1 MTIMFVKPF
10 KKVCSLRTPDFGK
23 ICFTFLLV
31 LFSLQPLEINIITSN
46 YILQV
51 AKLSAFCSFPKPCH
65 EKLTPGFTLTSK

>member
-1 MTIMFVKPF
+1 MFSEDTRF
-10 KKVCSLRTPDFGK
+10 W

-51 AKLSAFCSFPKPCH
+51 AKPSVPFLNH
-65 EKLTPGFTLTSK
+65 VMRN